1 MGVIPKASSGSWR
14 LITDLSSPLDVSV
27 NDGIQSKYCSLSYV
41 TVDEIASQALNLGRG
56 TLMAKADIKSAYH
69 LVPVHPDDRPL
80 LAIRWRDAIFI
91 DTMLPFGLRSA
102 PKIFN
107 ALADALEW
115 VLRSAGI
122 QHVFH
127 YLDDFIILGT
137 PSSSQCKSD
146 FHYFR
151 ITCEHLHV

>member
-80 LAIRWRDAIFI
+80 LAIRWRDAIFVTI
-91 DTMLPFGLRSA
+91 
-102 PKIFN
+102 
-107 ALADALEW
+107 
-115 VLRSAGI
+115 
-122 QHVFH
+122 
-127 YLDDFIILGT
+127 
-137 PSSSQCKSD
+137 
-146 FHYFR
+146 
-151 ITCEHLHV
+151 